1 VITVAL
7 PSEERRALVRAFWLT
22 ISGLTALPWLAVA
35 WWAHEPV
42 FALAGAVA
50 AVLIG
55 FVNSIREGFVWRV
68 YRAWNRRLVQ
78 PFVST
83 ASRVVI
89 AVCFFVILVAVGR
102 AGSRMRLAVGG
113 GASTSWASRTSLA
126 RETYRTLFAEAFSG
140 RADAGWIANYWRW
153 ATQTGNFWAVSL
165 LPFLAVLKLLTGEE
179 EKAVQANIYTLF

>member
-1 VITVAL
+1 MITVAL
-7 PSEERRALVRAFWLT
+7 PSAERRALVRAFWLS

-35 WWAHEPV
+35 LWTQEPV

-50 AVLIG
+50 AVLVG
-55 FVNSIREGFVWRV
+55 SVSSIREGFVWRV

-78 PFVST
+78 PFVSRAT
-83 ASRVVI
+83 RVVM

-102 AGSRMRLAVGG
+102 AGSRMRLAVSD
-113 GASTSWASRTSLA
+113 GAFTSWASRTSLA
-126 RETYRTLFAEAFSG
+126 RDAYRTLFAAASSG

-179 EKAVQANIYTLF
+179 EQAVQADIYTLF